1 MDILSTIYSLTKEYE
16 LKSIKELSD
25 DKLEILMLR
34 NELNNIRAN
43 ISSYVKKIYPTGT
56 KEVQDILD
64 NICLRVGIKN
74 NKNIF

>member
-1 MDILSTIYSLTKEYE
+1 MDVLSTIYALAQEYE

-25 DKLEILMLR
+25 DKQEILMLR
-34 NELNNIRAN
+34 NELNNMREN
-43 ISSYVKKIYPTGT
+43 ISSYVKKIYPTCT

-74 NKNIF
+74 NKNFF